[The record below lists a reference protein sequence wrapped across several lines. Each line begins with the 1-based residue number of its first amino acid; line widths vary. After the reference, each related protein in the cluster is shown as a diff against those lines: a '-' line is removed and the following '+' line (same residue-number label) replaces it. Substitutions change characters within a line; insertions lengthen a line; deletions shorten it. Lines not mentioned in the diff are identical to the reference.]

1 MYYYVY
7 VYVDVD
13 VDVYTLYIYNM
24 YTGDIPYKPRAQN
37 HAVQGTQPFQLSKN
51 PIVGKTIVHLFG
63 EKSGQRRS
71 LELQGRRK
79 KTQ

>member
-1 MYYYVY
+1 MYVYVY

-13 VDVYTLYIYNM
+13 VYTQYIYNM

-51 PIVGKTIVHLFG
+51 PIQVNHRTPVW
-63 EKSGQRRS
+63 
-71 LELQGRRK
+71 RK
-79 KTQ
+79 KWAKEKP